1 MTNWKIIGFFFAGT
15 IFFLLVL
22 QLQGKQ
28 LITPLSPSGILSL
41 EFSYHSDH
49 TQSIATTWKNSLRGA
64 FRINMLLDF
73 LLIPFY
79 GLFLYSTC
87 GYFSVHYQSGRGQRF
102 GVLLA
107 FGSLLA
113 MVFDVIE
120 NVLMSFSIHI
130 TATSFTS
137 MLTTAMAAIKF
148 LLIGLALLYIIFS
161 AALMLLRKKTKPV
174 QP

>member
-1 MTNWKIIGFFFAGT
+1 MATFGEGAIILF
-15 IFFLLVL
+15 
-22 QLQGKQ
+22 
-28 LITPLSPSGILSL
+28 SPSKGISRPPL
-41 EFSYHSDH
+41 
-49 TQSIATTWKNSLRGA
+49 KKKV
-64 FRINMLLDF
+64 
-73 LLIPFY
+73 
-79 GLFLYSTC
+79 TC

>member
-49 TQSIATTWKNSLRGA
+49 TQSIATAWKNSLRGA
-64 FRINMLLDF
+64 FRVNMLLDF

>member
-15 IFFLLVL
+15 IFFLLLL

-28 LITPLSPSGILSL
+28 LITPSSPSGILSL
-41 EFSYHSDH
+41 EFSYHSSH
-49 TQSIATTWKNSLRGA
+49 TQAIATAWKNSLKGA

-87 GYFSVHYQSGRGQRF
+87 GYFSVHYQSGRGQRA

-113 MVFDVIE
+113 MVFDATE
-120 NVLMSFSIHI
+120 NILMSFSIHI
-130 TATSFTS
+130 TASAFTS
-137 MLTTAMAAIKF
+137 VLTTAMAATKF

-161 AALMLLRKKTKPV
+161 AALTLLGKNKTGVTP
-174 QP
+174 

>member
-1 MTNWKIIGFFFAGT
+1 MTNWKIIGFFFAGSL
-15 IFFLLVL
+15 FFLLLL
-22 QLQGKQ
+22 QLQGRQ
-28 LITPLSPSGILSL
+28 LITPASPSGILSL
-41 EFSYHSDH
+41 EFSYQSTH
-49 TQSIATTWKNSLRGA
+49 THSIATAWKNSLRGA

-113 MVFDVIE
+113 MVFDVVE
-120 NVLMSFSIHI
+120 NMLMGFSIHI
-130 TATSFTS
+130 AATSFTS
-137 MLTTAMAAIKF
+137 MLTTAMAVTKF
-148 LLIGLALLYIIFS
+148 LLIGLALLYIVFS
-161 AALMLLRKKTKPV
+161 AVLMLFRKKKKLV
-174 QP
+174 

>member
-15 IFFLLVL
+15 IFFLLLL

-28 LITPLSPSGILSL
+28 LITPSSPSGILSL
-41 EFSYHSDH
+41 EFSYHSTH
-49 TQSIATTWKNSLRGA
+49 TQVIATAWRNSLSGA
-64 FRINMLLDF
+64 FRIHMLLDF
-73 LLIPFY
+73 FLIPFY

-87 GYFSVHYQSGRGQRF
+87 GYFSVHYPPGRGQRT

-113 MVFDVIE
+113 MFFDVLE
-120 NVLMSFSIHI
+120 NILMGFSIHI
-130 TATSFTS
+130 AVTSLTS
-137 MLTTAMAAIKF
+137 MLTAAMATTKF

-161 AALMLLRKKTKPV
+161 AVLMLLRKNMKLGSP
-174 QP
+174 

>member
-49 TQSIATTWKNSLRGA
+49 TQSIATAWKNSLRGA
-64 FRINMLLDF
+64 FRVNMLLDF

-113 MVFDVIE
+113 MVFDVID

>member
-1 MTNWKIIGFFFAGT
+1 M
-15 IFFLLVL
+15 LVL

-49 TQSIATTWKNSLRGA
+49 TQSIATAWKNSLRGA